1 MRKLFILIL
10 LSITSKSMA
19 QKDDYFYQ
27 IPEAPE
33 TYTSGHIL
41 ARLIDGVGFRYYWA
55 TYELTDAEMDYKPGN
70 DTRTTL
76 ETLQHIEG
84 LTGISRNAFLGEPT
98 DFSTRVLSDNLNDSR
113 ANTLNHLKEAS
124 LYLRSHELTPNQ
136 QKMIFQSSAGSREYP
151 IWNLINGP
159 ISDALWHIGQVV
171 SFRRSAGN
179 PFPNGV
185 NVLLGSKKD

>member
-10 LSITSKSMA
+10 LLITSKSMA

-33 TYTSGHIL
+33 TYTSGHIF
-41 ARLIDGVGFRYYWA
+41 ARLIDGLGFRYYWA
-55 TYELTDAEMDYKPGN
+55 TYDLTDAEMDYKPGN
-70 DTRTTL
+70 DTRTIL

-84 LTGISRNAFLGEPT
+84 LISISRNAFLGELT
-98 DFSTRVLSDNLNDSR
+98 DFNSRVLGENLNDSR
-113 ANTLNHLKEAS
+113 INTLNNLKETS
-124 LYLRSHELTPNQ
+124 LYLRSHKLTPDH
-136 QKMIFQSSAGSREYP
+136 QKIVFQSVAGSREYP
-151 IWNLINGP
+151 LWNLINGP

-179 PFPNGV
+179 PFPSGV
-185 NVLLGSKKD
+185 NVLQGSKKD